1 MVVGAKSTTTEKL
14 VVRDST
20 FAVIRMEGREMEV
33 VVSICLLFFFCSRR
47 RFESYHQKCV
57 G

>member
-47 RFESYHQKCV
+47 RFESYHQCV